1 MGAQVIQGGAEAELH
16 NDDRLTHP
24 GDMRAA
30 VEQRLASLIDLRAT
44 VPDNLRAALRHALL
58 GQGKRVRPVMM
69 LMIAEPGDALIGP
82 VLDVGCAVE
91 MVHTASLI
99 LDDLP
104 CMDDATLRRQRPTTH
119 IAFGQP
125 TAILSAVALLTRAFG
140 IIAAL
145 EGVPAITRTRLASVL
160 AHAVGWDGLVAGQE
174 IDINNRA
181 SLHDAQQVEQLNWLK
196 TGVLFVAAAEMG
208 AILRGLDGE
217 RSEAVRRFARH
228 FGLAF
233 QTADDLL
240 DRTDTAE
247 HAGKDVGKD
256 GDKSTLVSLFG
267 ASHARLTCQQH
278 LAHADQAL
286 LESGVSAAPLRA
298 LMMGLFDACKRGSP
312 Q

>member
-1 MGAQVIQGGAEAELH
+1 MSAQVMQGGAETGLH
-16 NDDRLTHP
+16 NDDRLIDL
-24 GDMRAA
+24 GDIRAA
-30 VEQRLASLIDLRAT
+30 VEQRLARLIDLRAS

-58 GQGKRVRPVMM
+58 GHSKRVRPVMM
-69 LMIAEPGDALIGP
+69 LMIAEPDVLAGP

-104 CMDDATLRRQRPTTH
+104 CMDDATLRRQRPATH
-119 IAFGQP
+119 IAFGQS

-145 EGVPAITRTRLASVL
+145 DDVPASTRTRLASVL
-160 AHAVGWDGLVAGQE
+160 ANAIGWDGLVAGQE

-181 SLHDAQQVEQLNWLK
+181 SLHAAEQVEHLNWLK

-208 AILRGLDGE
+208 AILRGLESE
-217 RSEAVRRFARH
+217 RLEAVRRFARH

-247 HAGKDVGKD
+247 QAGKDVGKD
-256 GDKSTLVSLFG
+256 GDKATLVSLFG
-267 ASHARLTCQQH
+267 ASQARLTCQQH
-278 LAHADQAL
+278 LIHAEQAL
-286 LESGVSAAPLRA
+286 VDSGVAAAPFRA
-298 LMMGLFDACKRGSP
+298 LMMGLFNACQRGSP
-312 Q
+312 L

>member
-1 MGAQVIQGGAEAELH
+1 MSAQVMQGGAETGLH
-16 NDDRLTHP
+16 NDDRLIDL
-24 GDMRAA
+24 GDIRAA
-30 VEQRLASLIDLRAT
+30 VEQRLARLIDLRAS

-58 GQGKRVRPVMM
+58 GHSKRVRPVMM
-69 LMIAEPGDALIGP
+69 LMIAEPDVLAGP

-104 CMDDATLRRQRPTTH
+104 CMDDATLRRQRPATH
-119 IAFGQP
+119 IAFGQS

-145 EGVPAITRTRLASVL
+145 DDVPASTRTRLALVL
-160 AHAVGWDGLVAGQE
+160 ANAIGWDGLVAGQE

-181 SLHDAQQVEQLNWLK
+181 SLHAAEQVEQLNWLK

-208 AILRGLDGE
+208 AILRGLESE
-217 RSEAVRRFARH
+217 RLEAVRRFARH

-247 HAGKDVGKD
+247 QAGKDVGKD
-256 GDKSTLVSLFG
+256 GDKATLVSLFG
-267 ASHARLTCQQH
+267 ASQARLTCQQH
-278 LAHADQAL
+278 LIHAEQAL
-286 LESGVSAAPLRA
+286 VDSGVSAAPFRA
-298 LMMGLFDACKRGSP
+298 LMMGLFNACQRGSP
-312 Q
+312 L

>member
-1 MGAQVIQGGAEAELH
+1 MGAQVIQDGTEPGLP
-16 NDDRLTHP
+16 NDDRLIDL
-24 GDMRAA
+24 GDIRAA
-30 VEQRLASLIDLRAT
+30 VEQRLASLIDLRST
-44 VPDNLRAALRHALL
+44 VPDNLRAALRYALL
-58 GQGKRVRPVMM
+58 GRSKRIRPVMM
-69 LMIAEPGDALIGP
+69 LMIAEPRDALVGP
-82 VLDVGCAVE
+82 VLDVACAVE

-125 TAILSAVALLTRAFG
+125 TAILSAMALLTRAFG

-145 EGVPAITRTRLASVL
+145 DDVPASTRTRLASVL
-160 AHAVGWDGLVAGQE
+160 ANAIGWDGLVAGQE
-174 IDINNRA
+174 IDINSRA
-181 SLHDAQQVEQLNWLK
+181 SLHDAEQVEHMNWLK

-208 AILRGLDGE
+208 AIFRGLESE
-217 RSEAVRRFARH
+217 RLEAVRRFARH

-247 HAGKDVGKD
+247 QAGKDVGKD
-256 GDKSTLVSLFG
+256 GDKATLVSLFG

-278 LAHADQAL
+278 IAHAEQAL
-286 LESGVSAAPLRA
+286 VDSGVSAAPFRA
-298 LMMGLFDACKRGSP
+298 LMMWLFNACQRGSP
-312 Q
+312 L

>member
-1 MGAQVIQGGAEAELH
+1 MTSSGLFVEGSRKL
-16 NDDRLTHP
+16 DDDLTDP
-24 GDMRAA
+24 GDIRAA
-30 VEQRLASLIDLRAT
+30 VEQRLASLIDLQAS
-44 VPDNLRAALRHALL
+44 VPGNLHAALRHALL
-58 GQGKRVRPVMM
+58 GHSKRVRPVMM
-69 LMIAEPGDALIGP
+69 FMIAEPRNAQIGP

-125 TAILSAVALLTRAFG
+125 TAILSAIALLTRAFG

-145 EGVPAITRTRLASVL
+145 EDVPATTRTRLAAVL
-160 AHAVGWDGLVAGQE
+160 SDAVGWDGLVAGQE

-181 SLHDAQQVEQLNWLK
+181 SLQDAEQVENLNWLK

-208 AILRGLDGE
+208 AILRGLEAE
-217 RSEAVRRFARH
+217 RLEAVRRFARH

-247 HAGKDVGKD
+247 QAGKDVGKD
-256 GDKSTLVSLFG
+256 GDKATLVSLFG
-267 ASHARLTCQQH
+267 ASHARMTCQQH
-278 LAHADQAL
+278 LAHAEQAL
-286 LESGVSAAPLRA
+286 ADSGVSAAPVRA
-298 LMMGLFDACKRGSP
+298 LMMRLFDARQPGSP